1 MKKTLLALAVSAL
14 SANAFAANVDY
25 TIATPVVNT
34 IATELALPT
43 NGAVTTSDQLTWN
56 LGFSISPNTQ
66 RYIRISLSNGAK
78 FTAAPQ
84 LKVEDTVSA
93 PPVAAINGV
102 ISQGGAGQ
110 SFAILEVSPAVNV
123 APTAKVTVT
132 LAGLNLTGKKDVD
145 VAYQL
150 FETAVDAVQGGNQLA
165 GAAAAPYIRFASGL
179 NAKFEPFNVQR
190 VIDVNANPSST
201 AFTGALDANSAKIG
215 GVAIDVVAGLVNYS
229 MALVTL
235 PQLVTTGTALE
246 VEGDFSAAAKTGAAL
261 NVAAVKLN
269 GTAVDTDGA
278 SATTLTATKATFV
291 IDDAVQGNPAAPS
304 YIPVVYHVATG
315 AAATAI
321 APSSYTAN
329 YKVVPV
335 TGTSTASVNLGK
347 IGELAKNGA
356 SQYVDLALKPGG
368 AFQNYVRISNK
379 TNVAGNVYITV
390 INDAGA
396 QQTVKLGEVAGQS
409 DTLAARS
416 STTQINIQQIFD
428 AAAAK
433 GLALSG
439 DGKLRLLVDGEFP
452 GAGTTTEANNYGL
465 SVQTY
470 SVAKDGNSF
479 NTF

>member
-25 TIATPVVNT
+25 RVATPVVNT
-34 IATELALPT
+34 IATELALPAA
-43 NGAVTTSDQLTWN
+43 GLVTTADTLTWD
-56 LGFSISPNTQ
+56 LGFSITGNTQ
-66 RYIRISLSNGAK
+66 RYIKVSLTNGAK
-78 FTAAPQ
+78 FTAAPT
-84 LKVEDTVSA
+84 LTA
-93 PPVAAINGV
+93 GTAAVPGV
-102 ISQGGAGQ
+102 ISQGGSGQ
-110 SFAILEVSPAVNV
+110 SFAILEVSPAANI
-123 APTAKVTVT
+123 APTEPVVLT
-132 LAGLNLTGKKDVD
+132 LANLNLTGKNNVD
-145 VAYQL
+145 VSYQL
-150 FETAVDAVQGGNQLA
+150 FETAVDAVA
-165 GAAAAPYIRFASGL
+165 GTNPLVNKAAAPYIKFASGL
-179 NAKFEPFNVQR
+179 NAKFEPFSVQR
-190 VIDVNANPSST
+190 VINVAANPSST

-229 MALVTL
+229 MGAVTL

-246 VEGDFSAAAKTGAAL
+246 VEGDFSAGLKAAGAL
-261 NVAAVKLN
+261 NVAAVKLGGAALDAT
-269 GTAVDTDGA
+269 GTSA
-278 SATTLTATKATFV
+278 STLTATKATFV
-291 IDDAVQGNPAAPS
+291 IDAAVQGNPATPT
-304 YIPVVYHVATG
+304 YVPVVYHVDGT
-315 AAATAI
+315 TAI

-329 YKVVPV
+329 YKVVPA

-396 QQTVKLGEVAGQS
+396 QKTVKLGEVAGQS

-416 STTQINIQQIFD
+416 STTQIEIQQIAD

-433 GLALSG
+433 GLVLPSES
-439 DGKLRLLVDGEFP
+439 KLRLLVDGEFP
-452 GAGTTTEANNYGL
+452 TNGTTIDANNYGL

-470 SVAKDGNSF
+470 SVAKDGNSL